1 MWNWGLLFVITFL
14 ASLLSAPMPAW
25 LMFAALLGLFA
36 WMHVN
41 VERRLR
47 SHARSLG
54 HMDRWADTVEARLE
68 TVAPERPQGLFA
80 APGRGAHFLTAAN
93 DAPADTPPDLRAL
106 SEREMKDVLTRITR
120 RDRAA

>member
-25 LMFAALLGLFA
+25 LMFAALL
-36 WMHVN
+36 
-41 VERRLR
+41 
-47 SHARSLG
+47 
-54 HMDRWADTVEARLE
+54 
-68 TVAPERPQGLFA
+68 GLFA

-106 SEREMKDVLTRITR
+106 SEREMKDVLTRLTR
-120 RDRAA
+120 RERAA